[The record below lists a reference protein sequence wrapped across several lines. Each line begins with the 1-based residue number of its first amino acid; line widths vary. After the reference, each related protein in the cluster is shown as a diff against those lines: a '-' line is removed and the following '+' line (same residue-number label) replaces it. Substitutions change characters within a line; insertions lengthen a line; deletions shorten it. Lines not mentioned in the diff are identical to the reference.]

1 MPSPTLWPHSG
12 RCRTSY
18 RCRPLVSGT
27 WARRNN
33 PLGVRNDPRPL
44 STSSFGRDLVG
55 RAEADATDVAG
66 QAGRVFRNQPDGI
79 GAIGLV
85 DTHRGRRADAIA
97 VQEQHDLADHLRL
110 GPPGD
115 DPLRTLGADAGH
127 LTQAGELLLDALLG
141 SRISETR
148 ETTRGSAEL
157 KFRIQFPPAKS
168 HGNHRFLSGAS

>member
-1 MPSPTLWPHSG
+1 MPSPTLWPRSG
-12 RCRTSY
+12 RCTTSY

-44 STSSFGRDLVG
+44 FDAEFGCDLVG

-66 QAGRVFRNQPDGI
+66 QAVRVFRNQPDGI

-85 DTHRGRRADAIA
+85 DAHRARPADAIA

-110 GPPGD
+110 GPAGD
-115 DPLRTLGADAGH
+115 DPLRTFGADAGH
-127 LTQAGELLLDALLG
+127 LTQAGGLLLDALPG
-141 SRISETR
+141 SRISETVR
-148 ETTRGSAEL
+148 LPRVVNPVPSSGESTN
-157 KFRIQFPPAKS
+157 F
-168 HGNHRFLSGAS
+168 RFLV